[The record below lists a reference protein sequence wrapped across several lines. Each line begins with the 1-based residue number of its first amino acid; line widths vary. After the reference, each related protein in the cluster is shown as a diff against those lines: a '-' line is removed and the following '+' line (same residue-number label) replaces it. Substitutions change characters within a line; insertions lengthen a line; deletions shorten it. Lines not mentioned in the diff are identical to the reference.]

1 MLAWAISIHK
11 AQGMTIP
18 LLEVSFHRIFEY
30 GQAYV
35 ALSRATSLN
44 GLRLLSFQPH
54 TVRAHPKVISFYNQ
68 LRDNRRT
75 NNTGNINNNIDDE
88 VCDVLLSELL
98 KRFRSLDIS
107 NPDPEEW
114 IESRNKSSSSSNRN
128 IVKEEQEWTST
139 ANKKTDN
146 DEWLENKRNS
156 SKPFIPPSGKPP
168 LPTNNNNNF
177 NSSSGSKN
185 SKVEPKTNDYPHLGS
200 IRNTNSSV
208 NNNQG
213 GSSNNKMQQDNVIR
227 KEYKP
232 KPTEELIDL
241 SQEEEYSL
249 ENPSP
254 IRTIHTSQCIYGD
267 PFKSNNNTIEELKLS
282 EELKTK
288 IEESRRSAL
297 RTLEMNR

>member
-75 NNTGNINNNIDDE
+75 NHTGNFNNNIDDE
-88 VCDVLLSELL
+88 VCDVYLSELL

-114 IESRNKSSSSSNRN
+114 IESRNKPSSSSNRN
-128 IVKEEQEWTST
+128 IVKGEQEWTST

-168 LPTNNNNNF
+168 LPTNNSIHNIKAEPKKNDYPAL
-177 NSSSGSKN
+177 NSSSS
-185 SKVEPKTNDYPHLGS
+185 V
-200 IRNTNSSV
+200 RNTNSSV
-208 NNNQG
+208 SNNLT
-213 GSSNNKMQQDNVIR
+213 GSSNNKDNVIR

-241 SQEEEYSL
+241 SQEEEYSS